1 MLIAEILNQFA
12 ELFNVLSKPSSSL
25 LLVFIHHLLM
35 INNFSQR
42 KYSAMMQGNTQYHP
56 YRVSHSRYPLL
67 LTEVDNRLQWHLFL
81 SSPAAAAAH
90 FITLLSHDVLAT
102 THVSLQSEFS
112 LAGLTLKRPQFQV
125 KGSVMRGQSTGSLER
140 LFAQG
145 TRETSLGRVR

>member
-1 MLIAEILNQFA
+1 
-12 ELFNVLSKPSSSL
+12 
-25 LLVFIHHLLM
+25 
-35 INNFSQR
+35 
-42 KYSAMMQGNTQYHP
+42 MMQGNTQYHP

-112 LAGLTLKRPQFQV
+112 LAGLTLKRTQFQV

>member
-1 MLIAEILNQFA
+1 
-12 ELFNVLSKPSSSL
+12 
-25 LLVFIHHLLM
+25 
-35 INNFSQR
+35 
-42 KYSAMMQGNTQYHP
+42 MMQGNTQYP
-56 YRVSHSRYPLL
+56 YRVSHSQYPLL

-81 SSPAAAAAH
+81 SSPAAAAH

-112 LAGLTLKRPQFQV
+112 LAGLTLKRTQFQV